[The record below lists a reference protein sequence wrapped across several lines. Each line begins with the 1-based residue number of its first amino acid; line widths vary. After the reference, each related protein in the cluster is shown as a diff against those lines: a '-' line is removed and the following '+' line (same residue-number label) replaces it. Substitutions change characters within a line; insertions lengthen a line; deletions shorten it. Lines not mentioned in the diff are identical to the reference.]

1 MANTYTQLYVQI
13 VFAVQG
19 RENLIKES
27 FRDILE
33 KYICGIITNNK
44 SKPLAIYCNPDHTHV
59 LIGLHPTISVA
70 TITGDIKASS
80 AKWINLQHK
89 VAGKFSW
96 QDGYGAF
103 TYSKSQINDVAT
115 YILNQPEH
123 HKKRTFKDEYLSML
137 QKAEI
142 DFDEAYL
149 FDWLE

>member
-1 MANTYTQLYVQI
+1 M
-13 VFAVQG
+13 
-19 RENLIKES
+19 
-27 FRDILE
+27 
-33 KYICGIITNNK
+33 
-44 SKPLAIYCNPDHTHV
+44 AIYSNPDHTHV
-59 LIGLHPTISVA
+59 LIGLHPIISVA
-70 TITGDIKASS
+70 TITGYIKASS
-80 AKWINLQHK
+80 SKWINLQHK

-115 YILNQPEH
+115 YILNQSEH